1 MESRCQPYKFY
12 KPHTQLNQ
20 APPKMTGSIK
30 IRSNATRSS
39 SDASNRRGAIA
50 DLTLSKSLLLRKV
63 PRRISEADL
72 KTVFETWGPVR
83 DVYIP
88 MNITK
93 GRKESYAFIEFQEL
107 AHAIA
112 AFNFLKN
119 NEMLLEGVI
128 LRTDFARNG
137 RRSPVDMLAAVAAEP
152 VAVAV

>member
-1 MESRCQPYKFY
+1 MLPLAIQVLHARCTFI
-12 KPHTQLNQ
+12 KPLT
-20 APPKMTGSIK
+20 KMTGSIK
-30 IRSNATRSS
+30 IRSNSSASS
-39 SDASNRRGAIA
+39 SESQSPRRGAIA

-72 KTVFETWGPVR
+72 KTVFETWGTVR

-88 MNITK
+88 MNMTK

-137 RRSPVDMLAAVAAEP
+137 RRSPVDMLASVAAEQI
-152 VAVAV
+152 AA

>member
-1 MESRCQPYKFY
+1 
-12 KPHTQLNQ
+12 
-20 APPKMTGSIK
+20 MTVSIK
-30 IRSNATRSS
+30 VRSS
-39 SDASNRRGAIA
+39 TPSSHAAAPA

-63 PRRISEADL
+63 PRRISEGDL

-88 MNITK
+88 MNMTK

-137 RRSPVDMLAAVAAEP
+137 RRSPVDMIAVAKTDVP
-152 VAVAV
+152 V

>member
-1 MESRCQPYKFY
+1 
-12 KPHTQLNQ
+12 
-20 APPKMTGSIK
+20 MTGSIK
-30 IRSNATRSS
+30 IRSNSSASS
-39 SDASNRRGAIA
+39 SESQSPRRGAIA

-72 KTVFETWGPVR
+72 KTVFETWGTVR

-88 MNITK
+88 INMTK

-137 RRSPVDMLAAVAAEP
+137 RRSPVDMLASVAAVAAEQI
-152 VAVAV
+152 AA

>member
-1 MESRCQPYKFY
+1 
-12 KPHTQLNQ
+12 
-20 APPKMTGSIK
+20 MTVSIK
-30 IRSNATRSS
+30 VSSNSTRSS
-39 SDASNRRGAIA
+39 PSAAPAN
-50 DLTLSKSLLLRKV
+50 LTLSKSLLLRKV
-63 PRRISEADL
+63 PRRISEDDL

-88 MNITK
+88 MNMTK

-137 RRSPVDMLAAVAAEP
+137 RRSPVDMIAITKEPILKEHIAKEHMIVAI
-152 VAVAV
+152 

>member
-1 MESRCQPYKFY
+1 
-12 KPHTQLNQ
+12 
-20 APPKMTGSIK
+20 MTGFTK
-30 IRSNATRSS
+30 IRSNSTRSS
-39 SDASNRRGAIA
+39 SITQASPVAAPA

-63 PRRISEADL
+63 PRRISETDL
-72 KTVFETWGPVR
+72 KTVFETWGAVR

-88 MNITK
+88 MNVTK
-93 GRKESYAFIEFQEL
+93 ARKESYAFIEFQEL

-137 RRSPVDMLAAVAAEP
+137 RRSPVDMITVAQQEKGQRQDQDQGQLNIAA
-152 VAVAV
+152 

>member
-1 MESRCQPYKFY
+1 
-12 KPHTQLNQ
+12 
-20 APPKMTGSIK
+20 MTGSIK
-30 IRSNATRSS
+30 IRSNFSS
-39 SDASNRRGAIA
+39 SSESQSPRRGAIA

-63 PRRISEADL
+63 PRRISETDL
-72 KTVFETWGPVR
+72 KTVFETWGTVR

-88 MNITK
+88 MNMTK

-137 RRSPVDMLAAVAAEP
+137 RRSPVDMLAAVSSEP
-152 VAVAV
+152 IEV